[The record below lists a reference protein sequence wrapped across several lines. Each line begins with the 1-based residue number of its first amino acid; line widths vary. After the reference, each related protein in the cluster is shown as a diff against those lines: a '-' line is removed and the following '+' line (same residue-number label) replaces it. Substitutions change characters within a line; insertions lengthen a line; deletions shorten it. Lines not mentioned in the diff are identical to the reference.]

1 MYSIEMIQTYNES
14 SLHKSLKK
22 IYKKKYKAEEEVKI
36 EGFICDLL
44 TSNNEIIEI
53 QTRHLSAL
61 NKKIL
66 KLSKKGYSFRI
77 VHPLITKSI
86 IKTID
91 SSACLLSE
99 RKSPKKADIYSLF
112 SELLGFYGSF
122 AVENWVLEVLFVEQV
137 EIREKQ
143 AKKTQNKTNTR
154 RYLKDWISLDKQLLG
169 INDHLH
175 IKNKGDLVQLMPELP
190 TLFCAKDLSKTA
202 IKKNA
207 HKVLWVLHKLDL
219 IRLVEKKGN
228 TKYYQ
233 YI

>member
-1 MYSIEMIQTYNES
+1 YQ
-14 SLHKSLKK
+14 
-22 IYKKKYKAEEEVKI
+22 
-36 EGFICDLL
+36 
-44 TSNNEIIEI
+44 
-53 QTRHLSAL
+53 
-61 NKKIL
+61 
-66 KLSKKGYSFRI
+66 
-77 VHPLITKSI
+77 
-86 IKTID
+86 
-91 SSACLLSE
+91 
-99 RKSPKKADIYSLF
+99 
-112 SELLGFYGSF
+112 SF
-122 AVENWVLEVLFVEQV
+122 AVKNWVLEVLFVEQV